1 MNGEKQEHIFFLR
14 SLSFHPIQS
23 IQSFNYFICHFGCA
37 ICVCECVW
45 IIRLFFF
52 PFIWKILTA
61 DNNKNAF
68 NMYTHLKIL
77 FTCQVNSA
85 VVFFL
90 SFFFLLSFFSVIW
103 IFFFFKNKIIFVIV
117 NWSLLYS
124 SRTIFFPHV
133 VFGRRVKKKQH
144 AIWFMCVCFKNFL
157 FLSQHI
163 CWLSFIFRSY
173 TANLI
178 YLAIFHTAL
187 MRLTIL
193 LTKCVMQ

>member
-1 MNGEKQEHIFFLR
+1 MEKNKSIYFFCAHCL
-14 SLSFHPIQS
+14 FIQS
-23 IQSFNYFICHFGCA
+23 NPSNHSITSFVILGARYV
-37 ICVCECVW
+37 CVCMNNSLVFFPFHLKNTHSWQQQKCFQHVHTLENLVHMPSKFSGGFFS
-45 IIRLFFF
+45 IFLFFALFFF
-52 PFIWKILTA
+52 CYL
-61 DNNKNAF
+61 D
-68 NMYTHLKIL
+68 
-77 FTCQVNSA
+77 
-85 VVFFL
+85 
-90 SFFFLLSFFSVIW
+90 
-103 IFFFFKNKIIFVIV
+103 FFFFKNKIIFVIV